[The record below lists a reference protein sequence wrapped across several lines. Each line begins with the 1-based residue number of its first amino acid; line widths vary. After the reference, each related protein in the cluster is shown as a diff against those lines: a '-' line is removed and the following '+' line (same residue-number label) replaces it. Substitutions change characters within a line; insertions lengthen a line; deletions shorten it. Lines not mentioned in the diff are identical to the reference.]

1 MAKRRG
7 KMKWKKGLP
16 SIFFAALLLGSL
28 IFASTSQAESVLD
41 KIKQTGKITI
51 GHREGAIHFGF
62 YDKQGNW
69 VGFSIDLG
77 KRLVEELEK
86 KFGKPVEYIKKP
98 VNPKTRI
105 PLVANRTIDI
115 VMGSTTIT
123 LARDDVIDFSVPF
136 FVTGTRLLVPKGSPI
151 RDFPDLAG
159 KRVGVARGASANI
172 KGLRDAIEK
181 GLINPP
187 CDMLLFDDHTKGF
200 LALTQGKTHAH
211 FTDASLLAGLKQ
223 KAPKPEDWEIVGR
236 LLTYEPYGFILPEND
251 SNWRDFVNAFLI
263 RLIKSGEFY
272 EIYEKWMG
280 PKGEVPIPMSEEF
293 KTFLKVQSFPE

>member
-1 MAKRRG
+1 
-7 KMKWKKGLP
+7 MKSKKGLTL
-16 SIFFAALLLGSL
+16 ILFAALLLGSVSL
-28 IFASTSQAESVLD
+28 AVTSHAESVLD
-41 KIKQTGKITI
+41 KINRTGKITI
-51 GHREGAIHFGF
+51 GHREGAIPFGF

-69 VGFSIDLG
+69 VGFSMDLG

-86 KFGKPVEYIKKP
+86 KFGKPIEYIKKP

-123 LARDDVIDFSVPF
+123 LDRDDVIDFSVPF

-151 RDFPDLAG
+151 KDFPDLAG
-159 KRVGVARGASANI
+159 KRVGVAQGASANI

-181 GLINPP
+181 GLIKPP
-187 CDMLLFDDHTKGF
+187 CDMMLFDDHTKGF

-223 KAPKPEDWEIVGR
+223 KAPNPEDWEIVGR

-251 SNWRDFVNAFLI
+251 SNWRDFVNGFLI

-272 EIYEKWMG
+272 KIYEKWMG